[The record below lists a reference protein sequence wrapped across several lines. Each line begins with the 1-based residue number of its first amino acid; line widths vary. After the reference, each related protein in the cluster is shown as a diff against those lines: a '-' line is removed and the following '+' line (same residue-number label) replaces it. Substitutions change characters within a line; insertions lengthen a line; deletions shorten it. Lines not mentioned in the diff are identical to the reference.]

1 MAIIQERPIDVS
13 RPALIRLL
21 QYAHSISN
29 KTTEHEHYTRTYW
42 DGYIRALET
51 VLDMEDE

>member
-1 MAIIQERPIDVS
+1 MSITQERPIDVS

-21 QYAHSISN
+21 QYAHSISS
-29 KTTEHEHYTRTYW
+29 KTTDREHYTRTYW

>member
-1 MAIIQERPIDVS
+1 MPITQERQLDVS
-13 RPALIRLL
+13 RPALVRLL
-21 QYAHSISN
+21 EYAQNISS
-29 KTTEHEHYTRTYW
+29 KTTDREHYTRTYW

>member
-1 MAIIQERPIDVS
+1 MPITQERSIDVS

-21 QYAHSISN
+21 QYAHSISS
-29 KTTEHEHYTRTYW
+29 KTTDREHYTRTYW